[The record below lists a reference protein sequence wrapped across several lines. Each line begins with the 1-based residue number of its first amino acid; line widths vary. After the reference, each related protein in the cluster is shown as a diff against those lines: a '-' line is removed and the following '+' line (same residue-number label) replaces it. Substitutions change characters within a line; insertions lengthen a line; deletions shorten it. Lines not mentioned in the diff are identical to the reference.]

1 MTTQQSP
8 AWLDHVQ
15 ILPTSD
21 EIQAAESALKA
32 AETSEQREAAE
43 TQLLAAMLS
52 ATADELK

>member
-1 MTTQQSP
+1 MTTQNP
-8 AWLDHVQ
+8 AWLDQVQ
-15 ILPTSD
+15 EVQSE
-21 EIQAAESALKA
+21 EIQAAEAALKS

>member
-1 MTTQQSP
+1 MTTQNL
-8 AWLDHVQ
+8 AWLDQVQ

-32 AETSEQREAAE
+32 AETPEQREDAE